1 MHRRAFE
8 QQLEDLLRVSV
19 TELTPVEKVALVDR
33 HTRLFLDSQGTSR
46 FRADFERCIPGR
58 RPVDEIS
65 FPGLGSS
72 QEVALFHSGRDEDAT
87 LTFLLRCREDDR
99 PCAGFPER
107 AEVFGTIEAIDF
119 RGEVIGTVQ
128 GWDRRDLLPLLE
140 RLSDPVDA
148 GSVPRA
154 QALSL
159 KVHETFG
166 PERVP
171 VESSRYLGL
180 QTLLHQRF
188 RILLDVERDGVRI
201 AGSDYEFEVYNEGLF
216 GSLYQRLVDIVLPM
230 DTRRQAKAAG
240 YRVGIQAHP
249 WYPVLSIG
257 MQKARFYMLAITGDL
272 IEQKRMLTDP
282 GWLLRVGLYLELLT
296 CLGVAEAVK
305 EDVDILSPEERDAF
319 ENAPEFE
326 EIRRR
331 LDVDAWREVWEL
343 RKIAFGGGVGGA
355 PTGALNLMRKK
366 AATLGFLHAHHE
378 DLKHAIDLAGPNLQ
392 NAQESW
398 HRVFRDA
405 ERAVLQ
411 MNQDAFPELDQFPAP
426 VRDFALWHQSGAVA
440 GMRYLPKAITEAF
453 GDQDGIFPSAC
464 RQYRASMNYIAGW
477 ARDRGLMEY
486 TGDECVPRSAS
497 LLEAYLERQL
507 GRMTLLQRRD
517 GFAGTLEVV
526 VEESAPPE
534 LDHEAVLVLLQK
546 VELFSALSVDELGS
560 LADRVRPIH
569 LGHLERI
576 IVQGREGSSLFILQ
590 SGKLEVVARGSDG
603 TERQM
608 AMLQPPAVVGELAFL
623 LGERRSATVR
633 ALDGATVL
641 EVGAGLLRPLVEER
655 PAILD
660 TLQRLLEER
669 RARNDLP
676 VGSESILLGL
686 RKAIFGRG

>member
-1 MHRRAFE
+1 VHRRAFE
-8 QQLEDLLRVSV
+8 HQLEELLRVSV
-19 TELTPVEKVALVDR
+19 TGLTPEETAALIDR
-33 HTRLFLDSQGTSR
+33 HTRHFLASQGSAR
-46 FRADFERCIPGR
+46 LRADFEPCVPGR
-58 RPVDEIS
+58 RPVDELS

-72 QEVALFHSGRDEDAT
+72 EEVALFHPGRDEDDT
-87 LTFLLRCREDDR
+87 LTFLLRFRRDDHFCSGLPEDMELL
-99 PCAGFPER
+99 A
-107 AEVFGTIEAIDF
+107 TMEALDF
-119 RGEVIGTVQ
+119 RGRVLGTVT
-128 GWDRRDLLPLLE
+128 GWNRRDLRSLLE
-140 RLSDPVDA
+140 PPSVPDDPA
-148 GSVPRA
+148 SVPRA
-154 QALSL
+154 RALSL
-159 KVHETFG
+159 KVRETFG
-166 PERVP
+166 PESVP
-171 VESSRYLGL
+171 VDGSRYLGL

-188 RILLDVERDGVRI
+188 RILLDVEHEGVRI
-201 AGSDYEFEVYNEGLF
+201 AGSDHEFEVYNEELF
-216 GSLYQRLVDIVLPM
+216 GSLYQRLVDTLLPV
-230 DTRRQAKAAG
+230 DTLRQAEAAG
-240 YRVGIQAHP
+240 RDVGIQAHP

-257 MQKARFYMLAITGDL
+257 MQKARFYMLAIAGDL
-272 IEQKRMLTDP
+272 IEQKRMLTNP

-296 CLGVAEAVK
+296 CLGIAEAVK
-305 EDVDILSPEERDAF
+305 EDVEILSPAERDAL
-319 ENAPEFE
+319 ERAPEFE

-378 DLKHAIDLAGPNLQ
+378 DLKQAIDLAGPNLQ
-392 NAQESW
+392 NAQETW

-411 MNQDAFPELDQFPAP
+411 MNADAFPELDQFPDA
-426 VRDFALWHQSGAVA
+426 VRDFALWHQSGAMA

-453 GDQDGIFPSAC
+453 GDQDGVFPSAA
-464 RQYRASMNYIAGW
+464 RQYRASMNYVARW
-477 ARDRGLMEY
+477 ARDQGLMEY
-486 TGDECVPRSAS
+486 TGAECVPHSAS
-497 LLEAYLERQL
+497 LLEAYLDRQF
-507 GRMTLLQRRD
+507 GRMRLLQRRD

-526 VEESAPPE
+526 VEESAPRE
-534 LDHEAVLVLLQK
+534 LDHDAVVELLQK

-560 LADRVRPIH
+560 LAHRVRPIH

-590 SGKLEVVARGSDG
+590 SGKLEVVARNADG

-623 LGERRSATVR
+623 LGEKRSATVR
-633 ALDGATVL
+633 ALDEATVL
-641 EVGAGLLRPLVEER
+641 EVGAGLLRPLVEQR

-686 RKAIFGRG
+686 RKAIFGKG